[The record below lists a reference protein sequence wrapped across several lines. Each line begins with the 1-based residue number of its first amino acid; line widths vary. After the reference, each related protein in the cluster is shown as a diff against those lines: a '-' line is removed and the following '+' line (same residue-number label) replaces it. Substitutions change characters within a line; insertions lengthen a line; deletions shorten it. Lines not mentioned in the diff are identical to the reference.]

1 MLNLR
6 NLTHIAMAIVVKKLN
21 KVVLFEGADTYKSEP
36 NVNNEKL
43 ILFILRKNRN
53 RLLKVFRRGGSR
65 HFILFRTNFTC

>member
-6 NLTHIAMAIVVKKLN
+6 NWTHIAMAIVVKKLN

-65 HFILFRTNFTC
+65 HFYIVQN

>member
-21 KVVLFEGADTYKSEP
+21 KGVLFEVADTYKSEP

-53 RLLKVFRRGGSR
+53 RLLKVFRRDGSR
-65 HFILFRTNFTC
+65 YFYIVQN